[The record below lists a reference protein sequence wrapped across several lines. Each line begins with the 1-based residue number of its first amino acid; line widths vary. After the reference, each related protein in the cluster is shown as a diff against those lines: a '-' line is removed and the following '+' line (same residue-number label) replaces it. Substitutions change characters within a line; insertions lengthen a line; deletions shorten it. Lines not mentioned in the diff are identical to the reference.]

1 MAKNEYLSNVYRVIF
16 KKVALHFVLEFLEYL
31 IILFS
36 QVNLY
41 TINFEFSLTEKI
53 DSSYFY
59 LTFIQKVNKI
69 PEYAKIIIL
78 GLVFVMIIAYFLIY
92 DKFAFEIINIFNI
105 IVINVFEIIIF
116 RFLFIFILHILFSVD
131 GFSCI
136 IMVIIYLPIVFLII
150 RNFLIYHLYY
160 FAPHFIVYPYDY

>member
-59 LTFIQKVNKI
+59 LTFIQKVNSI

-92 DKFAFEIINIFNI
+92 DQFAFERISIFNI
-105 IVINVFEIIIF
+105 IVINVFEIIG
-116 RFLFIFILHILFSVD
+116 RWNPKTVMEDSVSESVC
-131 GFSCI
+131 FWLS
-136 IMVIIYLPIVFLII
+136 VIVSFQQEMYMI
-150 RNFLIYHLYY
+150 RMEK
-160 FAPHFIVYPYDY
+160 